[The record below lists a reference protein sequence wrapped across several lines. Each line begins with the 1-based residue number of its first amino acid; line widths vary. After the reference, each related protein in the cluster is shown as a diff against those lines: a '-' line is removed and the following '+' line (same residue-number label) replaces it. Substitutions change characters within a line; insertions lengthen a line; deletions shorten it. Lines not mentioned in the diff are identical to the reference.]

1 MTFTIDNNKI
11 NQNYSQYEIQ
21 LKIVNFLQK
30 EMKEESVELFE
41 VFVEDMPKIAQE
53 RFNNIEKLNFVNY

>member
-1 MTFTIDNNKI
+1 MTLTIDNHQI

-41 VFVEDMPKIAQE
+41 ISVEDMPKSAKD
-53 RFNNIEKLNFVNY
+53 RFNNLEKLNFVDY